1 MPGAHQSPGR
11 GAAGH
16 VHDVEMDQMVGAN
29 YLVTVHGLPNAGL
42 EPGAA
47 MIETATA
54 TVTGRLDAGRVRPAS
69 RTPCPTR

>member
-1 MPGAHQSPGR
+1 MPVAHLSPGR
-11 GAAGH
+11 GEAGH

-47 MIETATA
+47 MIETAT
-54 TVTGRLDAGRVRPAS
+54 VTGRLDAGRVCGPPR
-69 RTPCPTR
+69 RTPCPKR